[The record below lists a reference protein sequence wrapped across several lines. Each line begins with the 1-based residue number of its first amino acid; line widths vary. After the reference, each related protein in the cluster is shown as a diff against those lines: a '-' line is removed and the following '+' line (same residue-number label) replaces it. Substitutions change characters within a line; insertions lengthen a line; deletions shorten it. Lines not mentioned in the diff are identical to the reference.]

1 MIKLK
6 KLLKESK
13 YAWDRKFGDPLP
25 TFKDIA
31 ETHQNKPKEVIKEA
45 KLPQLKV
52 PSDVSYYNR
61 DWGEVFDKWGD
72 RFVVEFGPRESDIY
86 DWNDRRNY
94 DKVVKEFNAEMGH
107 VAAVL
112 NKAAQGLQDPYKK
125 WNKILEKHRKKDRS

>member
-13 YAWDRKFGDPLP
+13 YALSGWADPAKKGLKKIL
-25 TFKDIA
+25 TRYIK
-31 ETHQNKPKEVIKEA
+31 ESVEVIKEA
-45 KLPQLKV
+45 KIPKLKV

-61 DWGEVFDKWGD
+61 DWGSVFDQWGD
-72 RFVVEFGPRESDIY
+72 RFVVEFGPRESDMY

-94 DKVVKEFNAEMGH
+94 DKVVKEFNAEVGH

>member
-31 ETHQNKPKEVIKEA
+31 ETHQNKPKETIKEA
-45 KLPQLKV
+45 SMPGFGT
-52 PSDVSYYNR
+52 PTDVSYYYNT
-61 DWGEVFDKWGD
+61 WGEIFAQLS
-72 RFVVEFGPRESDIY
+72 RFNDYGPRESDMY
-86 DWNDRRNY
+86 DWNGPANY
-94 DKVVKEFNAEMGH
+94 QAATKEYHAHMKKVAKKLNS
-107 VAAVL
+107 AVGEL
-112 NKAAQGLQDPYKK
+112 EGSYKV